1 MSKTLFKYLK
11 RSRFNTVIADER
23 RHFERPFLFVIHN
36 GANGMATF
44 LKFNQWIQKTFA
56 LWVILFSMIALWVPE
71 LFVWLK
77 AYIPWMLGIIMFGM
91 GMTMTLSDFKG
102 VIHSP
107 KAVLIGVVAQFV
119 VMPGLAYVLCKL
131 FALAPEIAIGVI
143 LVGCCPGGTA
153 SNVITYMAKGNTAL
167 SVACTSVS
175 TLLAPI
181 LTPAIFYLLASQ
193 WIEINALSMLTSIL
207 QVVLFPIVLGL
218 VVRGLLKRQVDA
230 YIQVMPLISVIAIVA
245 IVAAIIAGS
254 KAQILQ
260 SGLLILAVV
269 MLHNVLGYLLG
280 FGASRLFK
288 LPYADCKAVAIEV
301 GMQNS
306 GLGVAL
312 AATHF
317 ATSPITAVPSAI
329 FSLWHNISGPALASY
344 WASRTEPPADD
355 AVEKE

>member
-1 MSKTLFKYLK
+1 MSALLQF
-11 RSRFNTVIADER
+11 SQF
-23 RHFERPFLFVIHN
+23 
-36 GANGMATF
+36 
-44 LKFNQWIQKTFA
+44 IQKTFA
-56 LWVILFSMIALWVPE
+56 LWVVLFSGIALLVPE
-71 LFVWLK
+71 AFVWLR

-91 GMTMTLSDFKG
+91 GMTMTVGDFKS
-102 VIHSP
+102 VLQSP
-107 KAVLIGVVAQFV
+107 KAVAIGVVAQFV
-119 VMPGLAYVLCKL
+119 AMPGLAYLLCKL
-131 FALAPEIAIGVI
+131 FQLPPEIAIGVI

-181 LTPAIFYLLASQ
+181 FTPAIFYVLASQ
-193 WIEINALSMLTSIL
+193 WIEINALSMLVSIL

-218 VVRGLLKRQVDA
+218 MVRALLKQKVST

-254 KAQILQ
+254 KTQILQ
-260 SGLLILAVV
+260 SGLIILGIVA
-269 MLHNVLGYLLG
+269 LHNGMGYLLG
-280 FGASRLFK
+280 YWASRMFK
-288 LPYADCKAVAIEV
+288 LAEIDCRAVSIEV

-317 ATSPITAVPSAI
+317 AASPLTALPSAI
-329 FSLWHNISGPALASY
+329 FSLWHNISGPALATY
-344 WASRTEPPADD
+344 WAAKNKDSASVPKQNLDTER
-355 AVEKE
+355 